1 MPLILELIIR
11 VQAVQASAC
20 LCYWCTD
27 DVESHQLVL
36 DSMPLL
42 LEMFTSRKTQT
53 QTTLQ
58 LLRTF
63 SLVCHRNRVAQV
75 VKCRLCCLLAR
86 DC

>member
-1 MPLILELIIR
+1 
-11 VQAVQASAC
+11 
-20 LCYWCTD
+20 
-27 DVESHQLVL
+27 
-36 DSMPLL
+36 MPLL